1 MPTITF
7 SLTDEDVER
16 IAKRLATKLADAL
29 KQVVAVSAVPIEH
42 SQQQPSPPK
51 EWLTLGDVQRMFQIS
66 RPTLYRWRNGGGL
79 PVRRIGNVVRVPADR
94 LREWAEKQGIRTAG

>member
-29 KQVVAVSAVPIEH
+29 KQVPVPENRLLEDQKAP
-42 SQQQPSPPK
+42 SQKPPPP
-51 EWLTLGDVQRMFQIS
+51 EWLTTSDICRMFQVS
-66 RPTLYRWRNGGGL
+66 RSTVWRWFNEEGMPCRRVGG
-79 PVRRIGNVVRVPADR
+79 V
-94 LREWAEKQGIRTAG
+94 IRFAGR